1 MFQSGQVK
9 TFSNLKL
16 CMQPNWVSGLLSA
29 AEFPAPCLQL
39 PWRRGARSAPA
50 LPPHTAQE
58 ERPGPVFK
66 IYLFLTAYLFLA
78 ACFLSC
84 RLGAPSAK
92 AEVNRHRLDCRGTAT
107 PAPESPGSSA
117 ESGGCCP
124 VCFRVTPTEFICFT
138 ACSHALLE
146 QCMLCALFVF
156 LAVTQAESQ
165 LFALEAKS
173 ERSILAIFVIRL
185 GNELTR

>member
-1 MFQSGQVK
+1 MLTAALAQRG
-9 TFSNLKL
+9 TL
-16 CMQPNWVSGLLSA
+16 C
-29 AEFPAPCLQL
+29 PC
-39 PWRRGARSAPA
+39 SAPTHGSGGKTGTCCA
-50 LPPHTAQE
+50 
-58 ERPGPVFK
+58 

-84 RLGAPSAK
+84 RFGAPSAK
-92 AEVNRHRLDCRGTAT
+92 AEVNRRRLDCRGTAT

-138 ACSHALLE
+138 ACSPALLE